1 MVRNLVHVRRESA
14 TGAAQNT
21 DRGVF
26 FREMFYADSPTL
38 VFGVYFHQHQRQ
50 RDEYF

>member
-26 FREMFYADSPTL
+26 PGNVLCGFAH
-38 VFGVYFHQHQRQ
+38 VGVWRLFPPAQRQ
-50 RDEYF
+50 RDEYY